1 MAEVSLEDLIVSGAI
16 NKNRPLKILGDGEL
30 TVKLTVEAHK
40 FSASAR
46 SKIEAAG
53 GSVVEIPWE
62 VERRSRS
69 AGPNPAMRNRKAAD
83 KGTG

>member
-1 MAEVSLEDLIVSGAI
+1 
-16 NKNRPLKILGDGEL
+16 LGDGDL
-30 TVKLTVEAHK
+30 NVKLTVEAHK

-69 AGPNPAMRNRKAAD
+69 AGPNPAMRNRKTSDQAA
-83 KGTG
+83 G